1 MSEKVDRKDIQG
13 LLASG
18 YDHLDHASFIFLQVT
33 NSAKARCWL
42 ASVADKVITAEHPG
56 SNKANNCF
64 NLALTFKGIEALGVA
79 GDSIKGFSHEFTQ
92 GMNRPE
98 AAAILG
104 DNGLSEQRN
113 WEFGASETQRDK
125 PIHILVLLYAECEKS
140 MHDFMRDLDLIAPE
154 LIGLQQIYR
163 QDTSRKRGDRTEP
176 FGFRDGISQPSVI
189 GLVGK
194 RTKGDLI
201 KTGEFVLGYQD
212 EKRLKSQIP
221 AIDVW
226 HDPAGYLADHPDYPN
241 DQRAF
246 GLNGTYLVFRKLSQD
261 VKRFWDY
268 VDSQTGS
275 DPQRRELLAAKMVGR
290 WRSGA
295 PLVLAPK
302 KPGAEPINEFLYTP
316 TDPDGLACP
325 IGSHI
330 RRVNPRDSLPTWPSR
345 SLDISNRHRIIRRGR
360 KYRIPIDG
368 DEQECRDQGIC
379 FIALN
384 ADLLRQFEFI
394 QYTWLNNPQFNGLDN
409 DKDPIAGDS
418 DGHTQFTIQATP
430 INCHVRGVP
439 RFVTMKGGGYFFLP
453 GIRTLRFLAH
463 YEPARGR
470 SQSAQPSS
478 SPADVLSRPQR

>member
-1 MSEKVDRKDIQG
+1 MSDKVDHADIQG

-18 YDHLDHASFIFLQVT
+18 YDHLDYASFIFLQVT
-33 NSAKARCWL
+33 NCAKARCWL
-42 ASVADKVITAEHPG
+42 ASVADKVTNAEHPG
-56 SNKANNCF
+56 NNRSKNSF

-79 GDSIKGFSHEFTQ
+79 SDSIKGFSHEFIA

-98 AAAILG
+98 AATILG
-104 DNGLSEQRN
+104 DNGPSEQGN
-113 WEFGASETQRDK
+113 WEFGARETERDK

-140 MHDFMRDLDLIAPE
+140 MHDFVLDLDLVAPE

-163 QDTSRKRGDRTEP
+163 QEATRKPGDRTEP

-189 GLVGK
+189 GLIG
-194 RTKGDLI
+194 RRARGDLI
-201 KTGEFVLGYQD
+201 KTGEFVLGYED
-212 EKRLKSQIP
+212 GKRLKSRIP
-221 AIDVW
+221 AIDAW

-261 VKRFWDY
+261 VTRFWDY
-268 VDSQTGS
+268 VDSQAGG
-275 DPQRRELLAAKMVGR
+275 DPQHRELLAARMVGR

-330 RRVNPRDSLPTWPSR
+330 RRINPRDSLPTSTSR
-345 SLDISNRHRIIRRGR
+345 SLEISNRHRIIRRGR
-360 KYRIPIDG
+360 KYRIPIDC
-368 DEQECRDQGIC
+368 EQECRDQGIY

-394 QYTWLNNPQFNGLDN
+394 QYSWLNNPQFNGLDN
-409 DKDPIAGDS
+409 DKDPIVGDS

-430 INCHVRGVP
+430 VNCHVKGVP

-463 YEPARGR
+463 YEPARAG

-478 SPADVLSRPQR
+478 SPADAASGPRR